1 VVVVA
6 MARGQGML
14 ELVGFGF
21 YGGQPELLRRLLHS
35 IPFKNLQNVDKK
47 ISKET
52 QKEMR
57 QDIWIFW
64 CGMGFKYFQE
74 LLEDF
79 AAPIRVEFGVVQ
91 SARFLQ
97 VYLSEHDSVCR
108 AT

>member
-1 VVVVA
+1 VVVVVA

-57 QDIWIFW
+57 QDIRIFGVEW
-64 CGMGFKYFQE
+64 VPKTSRSFRS
-74 LLEDF
+74 F
-79 AAPIRVEFGVVQ
+79 AARVEFGVVQ